1 MSQKRP
7 PSKPASKTK
16 YRKPTVR
23 TESLTAVAA
32 VCNGATGGGR
42 KGATTSPENCSAT
55 KLKS

>member
-1 MSQKRP
+1 MKKNS
-7 PSKPASKTK
+7 PSINKTK
-16 YRKPTVR
+16 AKYKKPTIK

-42 KGATTSPENCSAT
+42 KSITGAPDFCSAS